1 MKCFYP
7 SDVFLAQGR
16 LLATFD
22 ASEFGGTSVFVSVF
36 VGCLRPCPMALD
48 ASECGGTSVCGTD
61 ADELPV
67 DFTNC
72 EGVTCKMCGSRC
84 TDVSPLTSLAEV
96 GKKLQWGQ
104 YGKVRDS
111 TGSVVARR
119 PVAQVDALCKN
130 VFYALGLDAEHGTLG
145 EFYKHCC
152 KPENAH
158 KNRNFLQ
165 MRHEFIKKH
174 NADPGGTRLKGLPE
188 LKTQWRRLLTERIE
202 SLTFEEDGDWE
213 FVLKD
218 NWNSALD
225 GEFDPGKVI
234 PRFIFGKTREGI
246 WVRRGREG
254 VYKAKR
260 KETIQTR
267 EEAVEDDG
275 LGPFSLERREA
286 KKASITKGVQQ
297 FEKERQELHVIKDRF
312 NVEDLLGLVGRCTGP
327 TSAGSA
333 AGAVG
338 SVEDGDGDGDGWSD
352 TDDDDDNHA
361 EGSGAASRLQSLF
374 GGGLPARKKA
384 AAKAPAAK
392 PRVVANAS
400 AAVPMST
407 VRSGQRGCG
416 DPRPLEDGSGLKPCV
431 GEETGPAIKASGRVA
446 AKKGSRSGSGFRPC
460 DGAGPGGSACEVV
473 MLDGR
478 SKRIV
483 ESVTETLMAL
493 KTKVGEVSFQEELR
507 TGAAK
512 DKRKQLADTLHK
524 KARALSKLEGEVS
537 TAILRVGKSTSKAV
551 VRVPK

>member
-1 MKCFYP
+1 M
-7 SDVFLAQGR
+7 G
-16 LLATFD
+16 LL
-22 ASEFGGTSVFVSVF
+22 VI
-36 VGCLRPCPMALD
+36 
-48 ASECGGTSVCGTD
+48 
-61 ADELPV
+61 
-67 DFTNC
+67 
-72 EGVTCKMCGSRC
+72 
-84 TDVSPLTSLAEV
+84 
-96 GKKLQWGQ
+96 
-104 YGKVRDS
+104 
-111 TGSVVARR
+111 
-119 PVAQVDALCKN
+119 
-130 VFYALGLDAEHGTLG
+130 
-145 EFYKHCC
+145 FYKHYC

-158 KNRNFLQ
+158 KNRHFLQ
-165 MRHEFIKKH
+165 MRHEWIKKH
-174 NADPGGTRLKGLPE
+174 NADPGGTRLKGLQE
-188 LKTQWRRLLTERIE
+188 LKNQWRRLLTEHIE
-202 SLTFEEDGDWE
+202 SLEYEDVEWD

-218 NWNSALD
+218 NWDSSLD
-225 GEFDPGKVI
+225 GEFDPGKLTTK
-234 PRFIFGKTREGI
+234 FMFGKTREGI

-297 FEKERQELHVIKDRF
+297 FEKERQELHVVRERLH
-312 NVEDLLGLVGRCTGP
+312 VEDLLGLVGQCEEP

-338 SVEDGDGDGDGWSD
+338 SKEDSD
-352 TDDDDDNHA
+352 DVASISSDDSHA
-361 EGSGAASRLQSLF
+361 EESGAASRLQSLF

-507 TGAAK
+507 TGASK

-524 KARALSKLEGEVS
+524 KARALSKLEGEVN